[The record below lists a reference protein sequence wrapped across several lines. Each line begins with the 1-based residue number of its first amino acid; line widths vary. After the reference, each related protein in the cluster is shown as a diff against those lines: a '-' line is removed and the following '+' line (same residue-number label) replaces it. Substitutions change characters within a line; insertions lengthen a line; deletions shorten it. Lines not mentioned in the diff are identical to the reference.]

1 MTRSGQ
7 KNGTD
12 GLTTECIDRLSL
24 EQALIDADVALAR
37 TRDLAL
43 RLVEAREQLADQRRK
58 SLQLA
63 HELAETTALYEA
75 ILGNRAYRL
84 ASRAWA
90 FRRAFGV

>member
-1 MTRSGQ
+1 MGRDVQNDSG
-7 KNGTD
+7 
-12 GLTTECIDRLSL
+12 GLTPESIDRLSL
-24 EQALIDADVALAR
+24 EQALVDADVALAR

-43 RLVEAREQLADQRRK
+43 RLVEAREQLAEERRK

-63 HELAETTALYEA
+63 DALTETKALYDA

-90 FRRAFGV
+90 LRRAIGV